1 MAEFKPIIEHSM
13 KQYAGA
19 VLQSRA
25 LVDVRDC
32 LKPSARQ
39 IFYCMDKYK
48 YTADKPYQ
56 KTMAAIG
63 DAMKHFY
70 IHGDSSCEGIIMR
83 AGQSFAMRYP
93 LVEVK
98 GNGGTL
104 LSSGNWAAPRY
115 TEARLSKL
123 AKYLFADIDKET
135 IEDWRD
141 NYADNEQYPGVLP
154 TKGFYNLVNGTS
166 GIGIGM
172 ASSVPQYNLK
182 ELNNALIHLI
192 DNPDCSFEEIYCAP
206 DFATG
211 AILYNEDEVKQS
223 MKDGTG
229 FACKLRSVVEFD
241 NKERC
246 FVITE
251 IPYSVYTD
259 TICGQLEEIVNGDDN
274 PGIERF
280 NDLTGA
286 TPLIKIYL
294 GKKANPDRVLQYLFK
309 NTSLQYHYGINFTML
324 DDGRFPKVFT
334 WKEMLQ
340 AHINHE
346 RVVYRRAFEFDLNKI
361 KKRIHIIDGLLIC
374 MANIEEVVQTIRN
387 STSTSTAATALETKF
402 LLDAE
407 QAKAVLDMK
416 LSRLAHLEVKK
427 LENEREELQG
437 KAEAIE
443 KILNDKELFKEE
455 IKKGW
460 REVAAKFGDARRTKV
475 LNLTKEDSE
484 EPTEIRQLQ
493 ISLSNQNSVF
503 VTESSTLFTQK
514 RGGVGSK
521 AKLLD
526 GEYITSSITVASN
539 EVVLFFTKSGNVV
552 HCAAS
557 SLPLN
562 DKVHVQTLVNLS
574 NDEEVCALTS
584 ASKKDQ
590 PPHILF
596 FTKNGLVKKS
606 ELSEYN
612 MTRKG
617 AVKALTLDPG
627 DEIVSVVFTSTD
639 RAGILTE
646 TGNFI
651 IIETEDIRP
660 IGRVARGVKAIK
672 LNDDDYVISARIIPD
687 DTKYIASISGSG
699 LFKKTPFNEFPTQG
713 RGTKGSKIQ
722 KLNEGDYMADF
733 YPITKDGEVLVAS
746 TNACIKLTVED
757 IPEFSKGALGN
768 KSIKLGPTSN
778 VVGIS
783 IY

>member
-1 MAEFKPIIEHSM
+1 MAELKPIIDESFT
-13 KQYAGA
+13 QYAGA
-19 VLQSRA
+19 VIQSRA
-25 LVDVRDC
+25 LVDVRDS

-39 IFYCMDKYK
+39 IFYALYTDKFVSS
-48 YTADKPYQ
+48 KPHH
-56 KTMAAIG
+56 KTLKAVG
-63 DAMKHFY
+63 SLSRFY
-70 IHGDSSCEGIIMR
+70 IHGDSSAVGILMR
-83 AGQSFAMRYP
+83 AGQGFAMRYP
-93 LVEVK
+93 LMDVK
-98 GNGGTL
+98 GNCGTL
-104 LSSGNWAAPRY
+104 MESGNWAHQRY
-115 TEARLSKL
+115 TESRLSPL
-123 AKYLFADIDKET
+123 ANYLFKDIDKDT
-135 IEDWRD
+135 IEEWRD
-141 NYADNEQYPGVLP
+141 NYDDTEQYPGVLP
-154 TKGFYNLVNGTS
+154 TKGFYNLVNGTQ
-166 GIGIGM
+166 GIAVGA
-172 ASSVPQYNLK
+172 ASSIPQYNLK

-223 MKDGTG
+223 MKNGTG
-229 FACKLRSVVEFD
+229 FACKLRSVVD
-241 NKERC
+241 YDARERC
-246 FVITE
+246 FVVTE
-251 IPYSVYTD
+251 IPYSVYTN
-259 TICGQLEEIVNGDDN
+259 TICGQLEEILNGDEN
-274 PGIERF
+274 PGIDRF
-280 NDLTGA
+280 NDLTGS

-294 GKKANPDRVLQYLFK
+294 DKKANPDKVLRYLFK

-334 WKEMLQ
+334 WKEILQ

-361 KKRIHIIDGLLIC
+361 NKRLHIIDGLLIC
-374 MANIEEVVQTIRN
+374 MANIDEVVQTIRSSS
-387 STSTSTAATALETKF
+387 STQTAATALQTKF

-416 LSRLAHLEVKK
+416 LSRLAHLEVQK
-427 LENEREELQG
+427 LQNERAELQR
-437 KAEAIE
+437 EADRIE

-460 REVAAKFGDARRTKV
+460 REVATKFGDARRTKI
-475 LNLTKEDSE
+475 LNLTSEDSD

-503 VTESSTLFTQK
+503 ITESSTLFTQK
-514 RGGVGSK
+514 RGGVGNK
-521 AKLLD
+521 AKLLE

-539 EVVLFFTKSGNVV
+539 EVILFFTKSGNVV

-562 DKVHVQTLVNLS
+562 DKVHIQTLVNLS
-574 NDEEVCALTS
+574 NDEEVCAMTS
-584 ASKKDQ
+584 ASKKDK

-617 AVKALTLDPG
+617 AIKALTLDEG

-651 IIETEDIRP
+651 MIETEDIRP

-672 LNDDDYVISARIIPD
+672 LNDGDYVISARIIPD
-687 DTKYIASISGSG
+687 DTKYIASISGAG
-699 LFKKTPFNEFPTQG
+699 LFKKTSFNEFATQG

-722 KLNEGDYMADF
+722 KLNDGDYMADF
-733 YPITKDGEVLVAS
+733 HPITKDGEVLVAS
-746 TNACIKLTVED
+746 TNSCIKLTTDDV
-757 IPEFSKGALGN
+757 PVFSRGALGN
-768 KSIKLGPTSN
+768 KSIKLGPLHN
-778 VVGIS
+778 VVKIS
-783 IY
+783 IS